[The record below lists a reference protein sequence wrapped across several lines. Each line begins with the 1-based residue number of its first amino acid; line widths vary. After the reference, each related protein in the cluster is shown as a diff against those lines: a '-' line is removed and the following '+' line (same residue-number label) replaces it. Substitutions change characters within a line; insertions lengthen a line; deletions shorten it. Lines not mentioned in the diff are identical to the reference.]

1 MQPMMFTR
9 RSAAALFFAAALVP
23 LAACAPVTAA
33 LDNPLSGA
41 ETTIAV
47 NQTLQVRLS
56 NVDPTVGAWQYVAA
70 PVTAVTFK
78 DRTVRAPESQGVRQL
93 EMFNFTGAKAGTDQA
108 TFHYV
113 KSSGEVGDEIV
124 VKITVQ

>member
-33 LDNPLSGA
+33 LDNPLSGT

-78 DRTVRAPESQGVRQL
+78 ESQGVRQL